1 MATVLRYPECYPWR
15 PIAAASTRPHAGR
28 CLVSIAAVHAR
39 RLELAAVTAMAAGL
53 LAARILGLDAIGV
66 WLACGLVLLL
76 PGWLGLRALELEGE
90 LGRAGAAPVAVAL
103 GLVVWAP
110 PLALAYLF
118 DLSLWFVIAVVA
130 GEIALLM
137 AAVRRP
143 STLPAAGRREVAAGA
158 AGVAAF
164 AYLGWRLSLPV
175 VGDGLFHVGL
185 IRKLEDAPGLSFGN
199 VSPFLH
205 GPANAGYA
213 FPIMHAALAGIAR
226 VSGTDPV
233 TAFRDIQPVC
243 AGLAIVS
250 AYALG
255 RALTGHRGIG
265 VLTAVFVAW
274 DLSSLL
280 NGLVIQINQPA
291 PFSVWVLTPAVL
303 ILFLLEIRHVR
314 RAAPA
319 TAAAM
324 VSIALVHPTYAI
336 PALALAAGLLA
347 GAWLAGGRRI
357 RTPAVTLGL
366 STLLIG
372 AVSIWIWAV
381 AIRGGHRHP
390 VLSHANEFLLH
401 GRQAL
406 VMYPWAPVFLRGYV
420 LAAILLLPVVARY
433 RRLLPLAA
441 ANVALL
447 VLLLLPGLNT
457 VLIKIVGMGQFH
469 RFWQPLAWPVV
480 AAAGA
485 CIVAAAL
492 GRWVWPVAIAL
503 ALGLHEVR
511 NVDWV
516 WHTPTSVL
524 VVAALVAVPVAAFV
538 RPARRAP
545 ALAFSPGA
553 AVLVFAVLA
562 PWIWHWG
569 PVVRESV
576 EAGPYRSPPAFETVR
591 ISPGAVSAFKR
602 VHGAPPVVMGD
613 PGRLFEL
620 YAFADVRAAILPE
633 ARTRAVPRVDEAR
646 LNHLGQ
652 EFFSLE
658 TTAARR
664 NAILRELHVSYVLL
678 DLRDQPPDLL
688 RRIIADPALHEIYR
702 DPADVPDHLGRFEI
716 LRVNTATADRSA
728 AGSPAGSST
737 A

>member
-1 MATVLRYPECYPWR
+1 
-15 PIAAASTRPHAGR
+15 
-28 CLVSIAAVHAR
+28 
-39 RLELAAVTAMAAGL
+39 
-53 LAARILGLDAIGV
+53 
-66 WLACGLVLLL
+66 
-76 PGWLGLRALELEGE
+76 
-90 LGRAGAAPVAVAL
+90 
-103 GLVVWAP
+103 
-110 PLALAYLF
+110 
-118 DLSLWFVIAVVA
+118 
-130 GEIALLM
+130 
-137 AAVRRP
+137 
-143 STLPAAGRREVAAGA
+143 
-158 AGVAAF
+158 
-164 AYLGWRLSLPV
+164 
-175 VGDGLFHVGL
+175 
-185 IRKLEDAPGLSFGN
+185 GLSFES

-213 FPIMHAALAGIAR
+213 FPIMHAAFAGIAR
-226 VSGTDPV
+226 LSGTDPV
-233 TAFRDIQPVC
+233 TVFRDVQPVC

-255 RALTGHRGIG
+255 HALTGRRGIG
-265 VLTAVFVAW
+265 ALAAVFVAW
-274 DLSSLL
+274 DLCSLL

-291 PFSVWVLTPAVL
+291 PFSVWVLTPGVL
-303 ILFLLEIRHVR
+303 ILFLLEVRHVR

-357 RTPAVTLGL
+357 RTPALTLAL
-366 STLLIG
+366 STLLIA

-390 VLSHANEFLLH
+390 VLSHTNEFLLH
-401 GRQAL
+401 GRQAVL
-406 VMYPWAPVFLRGYV
+406 MYPWAPVFLRGYV
-420 LAAILLLPVVARY
+420 LAAILLLPVAARY

-469 RFWQPLAWPVV
+469 RFWQPLSWPVA

-492 GRWVWPVAIAL
+492 GRWVWPLAITL
-503 ALGLHEVR
+503 ALGLHELR
-511 NVDWV
+511 GVDWV
-516 WHTPTSVL
+516 WQTPTSVL

-538 RPARRAP
+538 RPSRRAP
-545 ALAFSPGA
+545 ALGFSPGA
-553 AVLVFAVLA
+553 AVLVLAVLA

-569 PVVRESV
+569 PVVRDSA

-591 ISPGAVSAFKR
+591 ISPGAVSVFKR
-602 VHGAPPVVMGD
+602 VHGSPPVVMGD
-613 PGRLFEL
+613 PQRLFEL
-620 YAFADVRAAILPE
+620 YAFADVRTAILPE

-646 LNHLGQ
+646 LNHLGA

-664 NAILRELHVSYVLL
+664 NAILLQLHVSYVLL

-688 RRIIADPALHEIYR
+688 RRIIADPALREIYR

-728 AGSPAGSST
+728 AGSPAGSS
-737 A
+737 AA

>member
-1 MATVLRYPECYPWR
+1 
-15 PIAAASTRPHAGR
+15 
-28 CLVSIAAVHAR
+28 VHAR
-39 RLELAAVTAMAAGL
+39 RLELAAVAAMVAGL
-53 LAARILGLDAIGV
+53 LAARGLGLDALAV
-66 WLACGLVLLL
+66 WCACGLVLLM
-76 PGWLGLRALELEGE
+76 PGWLALRALELEGE
-90 LGRAGAAPVAVAL
+90 LGRAGSAPVAAAL

-110 PLALAYLF
+110 PLAAAYLF
-118 DLSLWFVIAVVA
+118 GLPLGFVIAAVVA
-130 GEIALLM
+130 EIGLLL
-137 AAVRRP
+137 AAVRRAGCLP
-143 STLPAAGRREVAAGA
+143 SAGRLELWGGA

-185 IRKLEDAPGLSFGN
+185 MRKLEDAPGLSFAN

-213 FPIMHAALAGIAR
+213 FPVMHAAFAGIAR
-226 VSGTDPV
+226 LAGTDPV
-233 TAFRDIQPVC
+233 TAFRDVQPIC
-243 AGLAIVS
+243 AALAIVS

-255 RALTGHRGIG
+255 RALTGRRGVG
-265 VLTAVFVAW
+265 VLAAVLVAW
-274 DLSSLL
+274 DLCSLL

-303 ILFLLEIRHVR
+303 ILFLLEIGRVR

-357 RTPAVTLGL
+357 RTPALTLAG
-366 STLLIG
+366 STVLIG
-372 AVSIWIWAV
+372 AVSVWLWAV
-381 AIRGGHRHP
+381 AIRGGHRHS
-390 VLSHANEFLLH
+390 VLSHADEFLLH
-401 GRQAL
+401 GHRAI
-406 VMYPWAPVFLRGYV
+406 VMYPWAPVYLRGYV
-420 LAAILLLPVVARY
+420 LAAILMLPLVARY
-433 RRLLPLAA
+433 RQLLPLAA

-447 VLLLLPGLNT
+447 VMLLLPGLNT
-457 VLIKIVGMGQFH
+457 VLIEVVGMGQFH

-492 GRWVWPVAIAL
+492 GRWVWPLAIVL

-511 NVDWV
+511 NVTWV

-524 VVAALVAVPVAAFV
+524 VVAALVAVPAAVFV
-538 RPARRAP
+538 RPSRRPA

-553 AVLVFAVLA
+553 AVLVAALLA

-569 PVVRESV
+569 PVVRDSA

-591 ISPGAVSAFKR
+591 ISPGAIAVFR
-602 VHGAPPVVMGD
+602 RIHGPPPVVMGD
-613 PGRLFEL
+613 PQRLFEL
-620 YAFADVRAAILPE
+620 FAFADIRAAVLPE
-633 ARTRAVPRVDEAR
+633 ARTRAVPRVNESE
-646 LNHLGQ
+646 LNHLG
-652 EFFSLE
+652 EAFFSLE
-658 TTAARR
+658 TTSARR
-664 NAILRELHVSYVLL
+664 NAILRRLHVSYVLL
-678 DLRDQPPDLL
+678 DLRDDPPDTLQ
-688 RRIIADPALHEIYR
+688 RIIADPALRVIYV

-716 LRVNTATADRSA
+716 LRVKTATAERSS

-737 A
+737 T